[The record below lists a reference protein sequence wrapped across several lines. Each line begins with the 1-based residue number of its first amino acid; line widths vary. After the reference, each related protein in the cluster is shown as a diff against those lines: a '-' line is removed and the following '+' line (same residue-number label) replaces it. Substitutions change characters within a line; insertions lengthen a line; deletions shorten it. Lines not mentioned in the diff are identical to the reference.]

1 MILDKNAIFQAKKI
15 LRRDIRFTGALE
27 VTKPLSLFEKIW
39 KAHEVVSISDE
50 ESLIYIDKIFL
61 HERTGSI
68 ALQSLHGSG
77 RTVRHPSKVFC
88 TMDHIVDTFPGRDD
102 KTLMPGGT
110 NFIVSTRK
118 EASKA
123 GINLF
128 DLNDPRQGISHVVAA
143 ESGIALPGSTLVCPD
158 SHTCTL
164 GGIGLLAWG
173 IGSTEAEHALATST
187 LRVKKPRSMKVIFDG
202 MCQPGVTAKDMILFL
217 ISQYGV
223 SGGAGYAIEFTGT
236 GVSGLEPEARMTLCN
251 MAVEFSAFT
260 GFVAPDQKT
269 VEYVIGRD
277 FAPRGA
283 DLRIAEALWQNLH
296 TDTGTFFDKEIFVDC
311 AKIRPTVSWGTN
323 PSQVIPIA
331 GKIPKLEMIEEVTD
345 RLAAQKALKY
355 MDLEPGMELR
365 GLSIDGAFIGS
376 CTNSRL
382 SDLRLA
388 ANFLRGKKVS
398 SNVSAICVPGSTKI
412 KIKAEEEGLD
422 KIFIDAGFEWREA
435 GCSMCFY
442 AGGETFGAGK
452 RIVSSTNRNFEGR
465 QGPNTR
471 THIASPLTVAASA
484 CAGSICGAYDA

>member
-1 MILDKNAIFQAKKI
+1 MILEKNAIFLAKKI
-15 LRRDIRFTGALE
+15 LLADVGFNGALE

-39 KAHEVVSISDE
+39 RAHEVVRISDE

-68 ALQSLHGSG
+68 ALQSLHDSG
-77 RTVRHPSKVFC
+77 RKIRHPSKVFC

-110 NFIVSTRK
+110 NFIVSTRR

-128 DLNDPRQGISHVVAA
+128 DLDDPRQGISHIVAA

-187 LRVKKPRSMKVIFDG
+187 LRVKKPLSMKVIFDG
-202 MCQPGVTAKDMILFL
+202 LCQPGVTAKDMILFL
-217 ISQYGV
+217 ISHYGV
-223 SGGAGYAIEFTGT
+223 SGGAGYAIEFAGT
-236 GVSGLEPEARMTLCN
+236 GVSALEPEARMTLCN

-260 GFVAPDQKT
+260 GVVEADQKT
-269 VEYVIGRD
+269 QEYVIRRD

-283 DLRIAEALWQNLH
+283 DLKIAQAHWQTLH
-296 TDTGTFFDKEIFVDC
+296 TDTGAFFDKEIVVDC
-311 AKIRPTVSWGTN
+311 TKIRPSISWGTN
-323 PSQVIPIA
+323 PSQVIPIDHH
-331 GKIPKLEMIEEVTD
+331 IPKLEMIEEIND
-345 RLAAQKALKY
+345 RLAAQKALEY
-355 MDLEPGMELR
+355 MDLKPGMELR
-365 GLSIDGAFIGS
+365 GLPIDGAFIGS

-388 ANFLRGKKVS
+388 AKFLRGKKVS
-398 SNVSAICVPGSTKI
+398 SKVSAICVPGSTKI
-412 KIKAEEEGLD
+412 KIQAEEEGLD
-422 KIFIDAGFEWREA
+422 KIFINAGFEWREA

-452 RIVSSTNRNFEGR
+452 RVISSTNRNFEGR